1 MVTAVLTVHGR
12 GDRGEGETDVS
23 RQKPA
28 TCIRCQ
34 VLPMEDSQRQAQR
47 KQHHRPCAE
56 VLVRW
61 GEGREKG
68 GVDRGAVW

>member
-1 MVTAVLTVHGR
+1 MDTAVLTLRGR
-12 GDRGEGETDVS
+12 GDRREGESDVS

-47 KQHHRPCAE
+47 KQHHRPSAE
-56 VLVRW
+56 AAAV
-61 GEGREKG
+61 GEGRE
-68 GVDRGAVW
+68 